1 GEVRNV
7 KQLGLI
13 VERPAAYLKRVM
25 PYLERS
31 RATKPPWIM
40 PTEQM
45 LVIRRATVRSARMP
59 LRLGDAVLDSAM
71 LRGALTAVRIRRA
84 RGGGLRRFARSRPL
98 DCIRLR
104 RTRGHVRRRV
114 LWGFTAAACSS
125 FVAG

>member
-1 GEVRNV
+1 M
-7 KQLGLI
+7 GLSMD
-13 VERPAAYLKRVM
+13 RPAAYLLGVM

-31 RATKPPWIM
+31 RAAKRRWTM

-45 LVIRRATVRSARMP
+45 LVIRRATVLSAWMP
-59 LRLGDAVLDSAM
+59 LRLGDAVLDSSV
-71 LRGALTAVRIRRA
+71 LHGALVAVPVHRA

-114 LWGFTAAACSS
+114 MWASRRPPL
-125 FVAG
+125 